1 MTNRLQHGA
10 ASKNKKKN
18 DVSKFKKIID
28 YFTQGLPEF
37 INSYVSIRK
46 LGILDFAIRN
56 AIIRYI

>member
-1 MTNRLQHGA
+1 MTKRLQHGA

-18 DVSKFKKIID
+18 DVSKFKIIEN
-28 YFTQGLPEF
+28 FTQGLLEF